1 MKSSLINHDASH
13 FSVHYFNSTF
23 VGCFASGVSLQRQI
37 GKVMR
42 VFLGKQSDKC
52 GNSSF
57 VCKSKEDSCFATR
70 KQYPILN
77 DKATENE
84 VKLAWRTI
92 LTDML
97 ITNKSPLPS
106 WNLSINREEGW
117 KTIVNG
123 RCLVQYSPVAYCYL
137 LNLFSWARGL
147 YQAND
152 LGRYLCDCQIMD
164 SGMSQSRW

>member
-1 MKSSLINHDASH
+1 MLPSLNKGFTYLLTYLRLLGQKILTPSNTVASVKSSLINHDASH
-13 FSVHYFNSTF
+13 FSVYYFNSTF

-42 VFLGKQSDKC
+42 MFLGKQADKC

-57 VCKSKEDSCFATR
+57 VRKSKEDSCFATR

-77 DKATENE
+77 DKATENK

-97 ITNKSPLPS
+97 FTNKSPLPS
-106 WNLSINREEGW
+106 WNSI
-117 KTIVNG
+117 K
-123 RCLVQYSPVAYCYL
+123 
-137 LNLFSWARGL
+137 
-147 YQAND
+147 
-152 LGRYLCDCQIMD
+152 
-164 SGMSQSRW
+164 SQSWWSLPLD